1 MKKNIIY
8 VILLA
13 VFGATSSSLAQATKD
28 APSSRYKGQYNMSL
42 QDKVITGPKGSLTS
56 PQAASVN
63 KGGQIEEKHVR
74 KIADGIYRIGG
85 WGIGNIIAVEAPG
98 GWIIVDAGD
107 YLEVAQEQRRALED
121 KVGKIKVAA
130 VLYTHSHYAMG
141 AKAWQDE
148 NTRFYGH
155 EELVATLNADQGVSV
170 LSGNFGTRA
179 AIQFGMLHPAEG
191 PDAFPNLM
199 GFSAEKLTGTK
210 AFVPPDITFKDGVV
224 EKHEIAGLR
233 VEVLPSKTD
242 VTESVAFYFPDKKL
256 LVSNALAAGTIFNL
270 YTLRGDWYR
279 NPMVFVEAADL
290 ALTRDIEYHVDI
302 HGAAVIGKDKVIA
315 GIQETRDQMQIIHD
329 QTFRAIALGMD
340 AQGAAEVIYL
350 PEAIR
355 KDKETYGQVESHVK
369 RVYNAR
375 IGWMGWDV
383 YDINPLSK
391 ARFSSQVVDAMGG
404 ADKVLENAKA
414 SNAKKTLEGWQWS
427 LYLTSQLLQLD
438 NDNSEA
444 KAVRAQA
451 ARALGQRTTSANARG
466 FYISEALLHEGK
478 IRFGEHA
485 INHYQ
490 QMSQALGAVTPEKLA
505 ASPLNDNVQYLR
517 FMVDPRLAEGK
528 RAEFNIN
535 FTDEKVSYAIA
546 LRNGVIAITEQPNKG
561 PKLKLTKGDWSQLI
575 LGEKTFASLSSELKA
590 FDQAL
595 GR

>member
-1 MKKNIIY
+1 
-8 VILLA
+8 
-13 VFGATSSSLAQATKD
+13 
-28 APSSRYKGQYNMSL
+28 MSL
-42 QDKVITGPKGSLTS
+42 QDKVVTGPKSSLTS
-56 PQAASVN
+56 PQAAATN
-63 KGGQIEEKHVR
+63 KVAQIEEKNVR
-74 KIADGIYRIGG
+74 KIADGIYRIAG
-85 WGIGNIIAVEAPG
+85 WGIGNLIAVEAPE

-107 YLEVAQEQRRALED
+107 YLEVAQEQRRYLED

-155 EELVATLNADQGVSV
+155 EDLVATLNGDQGVSV

-179 AIQFGMLHPAEG
+179 VIQFGMLHPSEG
-191 PDAFPNLM
+191 PDAFPNHM

-210 AFVPPDITFKDGVV
+210 AFVPPDITFKDGVI
-224 EKHEIAGLR
+224 EMHNIAGLQ

-242 VTESVAFYFPDKKL
+242 VTESVAYYFPGKKL
-256 LVSNALAAGTIFNL
+256 LASNALAAGTIFNL

-279 NPMVFVEAADL
+279 DPMGFVEAVDL

-302 HGAAVIGKDKVIA
+302 HGPVYIGKDNIITA
-315 GIQETRDQMQIIHD
+315 MHETRDQMQIIHD
-329 QTFRAIALGMD
+329 QTFRAISLGMD
-340 AQGAAEVIYL
+340 AQGAAEMIYM

-369 RVYNAR
+369 RVYGAR

-383 YDINPLSK
+383 YDISPLSK
-391 ARFSSQVVDAMGG
+391 ARFSHQVVDAMGG
-404 ADKVLENAKA
+404 ANKVLENAKA
-414 SNAKKTLEGWQWS
+414 SNAKKTLKDWQWS

-438 NDNSEA
+438 NKNTEA
-444 KAVRAQA
+444 KAVRAET

-478 IRFGEHA
+478 LLFGEHA
-485 INHYQ
+485 VSHYQ
-490 QMSQALGAVTPEKLA
+490 QLSQALGAVTAEKLA

-528 RAEFNIN
+528 RAEFNVN
-535 FTDEKVSYAIA
+535 FTDEKVSYAVA
-546 LRNGVIAITEQPNKG
+546 LRNGIVAITDQPNKG
-561 PKLKLTKGDWSQLI
+561 PTIKLSKDDWSKLI
-575 LGEKTFASLSSELKA
+575 TGEKSFASQHPSLKA
-590 FDQAL
+590 FDKAI
-595 GR
+595 GRIQ

>member
-1 MKKNIIY
+1 MTTALR
-8 VILLA
+8 ILLA
-13 VFGATSSSLAQATKD
+13 LTLGISAGAAHAED
-28 APSSRYKGQYNMSL
+28 ASQYNMSL

-56 PQAASVN
+56 PQAASVD
-63 KGGQIEEKHVR
+63 KHGQLEEKSVR
-74 KIADGIYRIGG
+74 KIADGIYRIAG
-85 WGIGNIIAVEAPG
+85 WGIANIIAVEAPA

-107 YLEVAQEQRRALED
+107 YLEVAHEQRRALEE
-121 KVGKIKVAA
+121 KVGKINVAA
-130 VLYTHSHYAMG
+130 VLYTHSHYALG

-155 EELVATLNADQGVSV
+155 EYLVATLNGDSGVSV

-199 GFSAEKLTGTK
+199 GFRPEKLTGTK
-210 AFVPPDITFKDGVV
+210 AFVPPDITFKDAVI
-224 EKHEIAGLR
+224 ETHEIAGLR

-242 VTESVAFYFPDKKL
+242 VTESVAYYFPDKKL
-256 LVSNALAAGTIFNL
+256 LASNALAAGAIFNL

-302 HGAAVIGKDKVIA
+302 HGAAVVGRDKVIA

-329 QTFRAIALGMD
+329 QTFRAIARGMD
-340 AQGAAEVIYL
+340 AQGAAEMIYL
-350 PEAIR
+350 PEAVR
-355 KDKETYGQVESHVK
+355 KDREVYGQIESHVK
-369 RVYNAR
+369 RVYSAR

-391 ARFSSQVVDAMGG
+391 AIFSSRVVKTMGG
-404 ADKVLENAKA
+404 ADEVLKNAKA
-414 SNAKKTLEGWQWS
+414 ANAGKTLEGWQWS
-427 LYLTSQLLQLD
+427 LYLTSHLLQLD
-438 NDNSEA
+438 RANAGA

-478 IRFGEHA
+478 INFGGKLVSR
-485 INHYQ
+485 YQ
-490 QMSQALGAVTPEKLA
+490 QLSQALGAVTPEKLA

-528 RAEFNIN
+528 RAEFNAN
-535 FTDEKVSYAIA
+535 FSNEKVSYAIA
-546 LRNGVIAITEQPNKG
+546 LRNGVVAITRQPNQG
-561 PKLKLTKGDWSQLI
+561 PTITLNKDEWSQLI
-575 LGEKTFASLSSELKA
+575 IGEKSFVSLHASLKV
-590 FDQAL
+590 FDEAI